1 MTNDSLY
8 TAKGRIG
15 TYQGQY
21 RFPELNENGD
31 LQIAH
36 GMPRYTDIV
45 RKGARWSVQTAT
57 AFAPGVALP
66 TTVAVLEL
74 ANKSL
79 TKSMILDRV
88 WAWQLL
94 GTAAAQGFAIWGQVG
109 ATVLSANTALVIY
122 SSNGNTS
129 YASAS
134 GTEIQTAINQ
144 TVVASG
150 WELIASA
157 YGATAAATPMGGF
170 AGEVEGRLIVP
181 PGKSL
186 HLMVN
191 GSLAT
196 ASSFHAGA
204 AVIMAPITNE

>member
-1 MTNDSLY
+1 MPDPLYIARSRGGSND
-8 TAKGRIG
+8 
-15 TYQGQY
+15 GQY
-21 RFPELNENGD
+21 ELADVNENGD
-31 LQIAH
+31 VLIAH
-36 GMPRYTDIV
+36 GFPRYTDIV

-94 GTAAAQGFAIWGQVG
+94 GTAAVQGYAIWAQVG

-122 SSNGNTS
+122 SSNGKAS
-129 YASAS
+129 YASAA

-144 TVVASG
+144 TVAASG
-150 WELIASA
+150 WELVASA
-157 YGATAAATPMGGF
+157 YGTLNAATPMGGF
-170 AGEVEGRLIVP
+170 AGEMEGRLIVP

-186 HLMVN
+186 HLMVE

-196 ASSFHAGA
+196 ASSWHCGA
-204 AVIMAPITNE
+204 AVIMATITNE